1 MGDCCMNY
9 FSIIYLL
16 SSLNYR
22 VRSKR
27 RLKRKID
34 LYCLNPTKDIDVS
47 YVYIGAILMK
57 SDWCKARGVDGVVVG
72 DRIILLFG
80 RWIFEIFE
88 FVMNSKNI
96 AKLGLF
102 S

>member
-1 MGDCCMNY
+1 
-9 FSIIYLL
+9 
-16 SSLNYR
+16 
-22 VRSKR
+22 
-27 RLKRKID
+27 
-34 LYCLNPTKDIDVS
+34 
-47 YVYIGAILMK
+47 MK